1 LATDLDEPAV
11 VLVNNFSDGWSKWLQ
26 DNSDVAGVPRDYRPI
41 ATIND
46 IEIRTKAHSATFIR
60 LPSDAAMS
68 RKSYQSKSYQ
78 RQSRCTL
85 SGSLNRCSVL

>member
-1 LATDLDEPAV
+1 LATDLDEPTVA
-11 VLVNNFSDGWSKWLQ
+11 LVNNFSDGWSKWLQ
-26 DNSDVAGVPRDYRPI
+26 DHSDVAGVLGDCRLI

-46 IEIRTKAHSATFIR
+46 IEIR
-60 LPSDAAMS
+60 LPSHAAVS

-78 RQSRCTL
+78 SKSYQRRSRCTL